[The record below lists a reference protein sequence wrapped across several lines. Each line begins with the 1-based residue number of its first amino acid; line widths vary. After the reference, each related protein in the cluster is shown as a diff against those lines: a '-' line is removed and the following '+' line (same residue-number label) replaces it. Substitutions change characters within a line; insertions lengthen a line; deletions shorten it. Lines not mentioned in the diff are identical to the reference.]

1 MGLGD
6 EMVSRRVTLIATS
19 LLAGAVLGL
28 PAQAASDTVTICQT
42 LEPPILDPTAGA
54 AQAIKE
60 VTYGN
65 IFEGLVAINAK
76 GELYPKLAT
85 GWEIAPDNKT
95 YTFHLRPGVTFSD
108 GTAFSSADVKF
119 TLERGAAVDSKNA
132 QKWIFTPIAAIEAPD
147 PLTVKITLKDVTSK
161 FLFGLA
167 QGDAVIVN
175 AKSAATNATAPV
187 GTGPYK
193 LGTWSRGDRLTLVS
207 TGAWWGGKPPIAT
220 ATFRFIAD
228 AQAQVSGIEAGDC
241 DALATLGAPEAI
253 PQLKATKGLT
263 VAIGATEGK
272 TIVAMNNGKKPLN
285 DVRVRRALAMAVD
298 RNQVNVASVDG
309 TGTPIGSH
317 YTPNDPGYIDLTGEY
332 PYDPAKAK
340 ALLTEAGYP
349 NGFTLVMKVPPPSY
363 ARRGSEVVAAMLAQV
378 GVTVTI
384 ENVEFPQW
392 LDRVFK
398 NRDYDLTIISHT
410 EPRDIEIYSRPD
422 YYFDY
427 HSQKFNDL
435 MKQIDVTIDD
445 TARNKMLGEA
455 QKTLADDSVN
465 IFLYVLPKVT
475 VFKSDLK
482 GMWESWPLPA
492 TPLAD
497 LSWQ

>member
-1 MGLGD
+1 MISRIVTILG
-6 EMVSRRVTLIATS
+6 VSLV
-19 LLAGAVLGL
+19 AGACVS
-28 PAQAASDTVTICQT
+28 PSAFAANDAVTICQT
-42 LEPPILDPTAGA
+42 LEPPVLDPTAGA
-54 AQAIKE
+54 AQAIRE
-60 VTYGN
+60 VTYAN
-65 IFEGLVAINAK
+65 IFEGLIAINAK
-76 GELYPKLAT
+76 GQLYPKLAT
-85 GWEIAPDNKT
+85 SWDIASDNKT
-95 YTFHLRPGVTFSD
+95 YTFHLRPGVKFSD
-108 GTAFSSADVKF
+108 GSDFTSADVKF
-119 TLERGAAVDSKNA
+119 TFERAVAPDSKNA
-132 QKWIFTPIAAIEAPD
+132 QKWIFTSIASIETPD
-147 PLTVKITLKDVTSK
+147 PLTVKFTLKDVSSK

-167 QGDAVIVN
+167 WGDAVIVN
-175 AKSAATNATAPV
+175 AKTAATNVTAPV

-193 LGTWSRGDRLTLVS
+193 LDKWSRGDRMTLVS
-207 TGAWWGGKPPIAT
+207 TGTWWGGKPAIQT

-228 AQAQVSGIEAGDC
+228 PQAQVSAIEAGDC
-241 DALATLGAPEAI
+241 DALPTLGAPEAV
-253 PQLKATKGLT
+253 PQLKATKGLMVT
-263 VAIGATEGK
+263 VGATEGK
-272 TIVAMNNGKKPLN
+272 TVVAMNNGKKPLN
-285 DVRVRRALAMAVD
+285 DVRVRRAIAMAID
-298 RNQVNVASVDG
+298 RNQVNLASVNG

-332 PYDPAKAK
+332 AYDPAKAK

-363 ARRGSEVVAAMLAQV
+363 ARRSSEVVAAMLAQI

-398 NRDYDLTIISHT
+398 NKDYDLTIISHT

-427 HSQKFNDL
+427 HSEKFNGL
-435 MKQIDVTIDD
+435 IKQIDATIDD
-445 TARNKMLGEA
+445 AARNKLLGEA

-465 IFLYVLPKVT
+465 VFLYVLPKTT
-475 VFKSDLK
+475 VFKSGLK

-492 TPLAD
+492 TPLNE

>member
-1 MGLGD
+1 
-6 EMVSRRVTLIATS
+6 VATGPF
-19 LLAGAVLGL
+19 A
-28 PAQAASDTVTICQT
+28 PAAFAASDAVTICQT

-65 IFEGLVAINAK
+65 IFEGLIAINAK

-85 GWEIAPDNKT
+85 SWDIAPDSKT
-95 YTFHLRPGVTFSD
+95 YTFHLRPNVTFSD
-108 GTAFSSADVKF
+108 GTPFTSADVKY
-119 TLERGAAVDSKNA
+119 TLERGAAADSKNA
-132 QKWIFTPIAAIEAPD
+132 QKWIFTPIASIETPD
-147 PLTVKITLKDVTSK
+147 PLTAKITLKEVNSK

-167 QGDAVIVN
+167 MGDAIMVD
-175 AKSAATNATAPV
+175 AKSAATNTTNPI

-193 LGTWSRGDRLTLVS
+193 LGTWARGDRMTLLS
-207 TGAWWGGKPPIAT
+207 TGTWWGGKPAIAT

-228 AQAQVSGIEAGDC
+228 PQAQVSAIEAGDC
-241 DALATLGAPEAI
+241 DALATLGAPEAVD
-253 PQLKATKGLT
+253 QLKATKGLT
-263 VAIGATEGK
+263 VTIGSTEGK
-272 TIVAMNNGKKPLN
+272 TIVTMNNGKKPLN
-285 DVRVRRALAMAVD
+285 DVRVRKAIAMAVD
-298 RNQVNVASVDG
+298 RNQVNLASVNG

-340 ALLTEAGYP
+340 ALLAEAGYP

-363 ARRGSEVVAAMLAQV
+363 ARRGSEVVAAMLAQI

-398 NRDYDLTIISHT
+398 NKDYDLTIISHT
-410 EPRDIEIYSRPD
+410 EPRDIEIYSRPE

-427 HSQKFNDL
+427 HNPKFNAL
-435 MKQIDVTIDD
+435 IAEINGTVDD
-445 TARNKMLGEA
+445 TARNKLLGDA
-455 QKTLADDSVN
+455 QKILADDSVN
-465 IFLYVLPKVT
+465 VFLYVLPKIT
-475 VFKSDLK
+475 VFKSNLK
-482 GMWESWPLPA
+482 GMWQNWPLPA
-492 TPLAD
+492 TPLFD